1 MPRGLQGTK
10 PMPSS
15 SHSGRTSAS
24 GPRYS
29 MRRMVKA
36 LHPELPLRVPA
47 GSRRRCAEANPT
59 SIVLAGLRP
68 AVAED
73 LRRASSIPES

>member
-1 MPRGLQGTK
+1 
-10 PMPSS
+10 
-15 SHSGRTSAS
+15 
-24 GPRYS
+24 
-29 MRRMVKA
+29 MVKA